1 MQGKES
7 MLRKNDYRYR
17 SDTSRFVIFLY
28 LLDKRHAIENDRLLA
43 RRGEKRKKTVI
54 LRLGLTRGDVI
65 PVVPAGWTTSTGS
78 SMRGCPRFMESSTR
92 IIGGNVGTS
101 CWTPTR
107 ICRPNCRACTR
118 LGKRGKEPRRKGNLA
133 KTATRYPSWR
143 ENHGRWAFYYYYYY
157 LSIFYIF
164 LSSKLFLCGNF
175 QAIINNFFS
184 TLARWTRFIL
194 RRMIFTIG
202 NRMLSRELVMRFFC
216 RWKRKKLSVEKYR

>member
-143 ENHGRWAFYYYYYY
+143 ENHGRWAFYYYYY

-216 RWKRKKLSVEKYR
+216 RWKRKKLSVEEYR

>member
-143 ENHGRWAFYYYYYY
+143 ENHGRWAFYYYYY

-175 QAIINNFFS
+175 QSSDHQQFFLYVGTLNSIYSS
-184 TLARWTRFIL
+184 TNDFHDWESYVKSWISNE
-194 RRMIFTIG
+194 IF
-202 NRMLSRELVMRFFC
+202 LSMEKKKVVG
-216 RWKRKKLSVEKYR
+216 RKI

>member
-43 RRGEKRKKTVI
+43 RRGEKKKKTVI

-143 ENHGRWAFYYYYYY
+143 ENHGRWAFYYYYY

-194 RRMIFTIG
+194 RRMIFHDWESYVKSWIS
-202 NRMLSRELVMRFFC
+202 NEIFLSMEKKKVVG
-216 RWKRKKLSVEKYR
+216 RKI

>member
-175 QAIINNFFS
+175 QSSDHQQFFLYVGTLNSIYSS
-184 TLARWTRFIL
+184 TNDFHDWESYVKSWISNE
-194 RRMIFTIG
+194 IF
-202 NRMLSRELVMRFFC
+202 LSMEKKKVVG
-216 RWKRKKLSVEKYR
+216 RKI

>member
-1 MQGKES
+1 M
-7 MLRKNDYRYR
+7 
-17 SDTSRFVIFLY
+17 
-28 LLDKRHAIENDRLLA
+28 RLLA
-43 RRGEKRKKTVI
+43 RRGEKKKKTVI

-143 ENHGRWAFYYYYYY
+143 ENHGRWAFYYYYY

-164 LSSKLFLCGNF
+164 LSSKLFFFAEIFN